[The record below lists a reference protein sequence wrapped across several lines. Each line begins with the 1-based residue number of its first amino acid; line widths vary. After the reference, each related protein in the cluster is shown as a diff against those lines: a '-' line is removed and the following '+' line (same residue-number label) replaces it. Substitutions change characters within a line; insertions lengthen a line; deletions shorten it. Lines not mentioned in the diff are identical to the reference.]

1 MLLTSLDLI
10 DDNLV
15 RDLCLEYALLVPV
28 VFLIC
33 AVGGVEI
40 SRYRRMALL
49 AIAGVCGAIFAL
61 SHVTPEFLTV
71 TLPTITEQA
80 LDYVNDWYLRYGPT
94 CGLILYVGFYVY
106 VYAL

>member
-33 AVGGVEI
+33 AVGGGGDIPI
-40 SRYRRMALL
+40 SEDGFIGDRRCMRCY
-49 AIAGVCGAIFAL
+49 IRTKSCYAGVSYSNSAD
-61 SHVTPEFLTV
+61 H
-71 TLPTITEQA
+71 
-80 LDYVNDWYLRYGPT
+80 Y
-94 CGLILYVGFYVY
+94 
-106 VYAL
+106 